1 MHFDNIVF
9 SASIAAAVTKITD
22 GPVNQPA
29 KTLKKKK
36 GTGEFPKFP
45 LYFNVRKYYTKEN
58 DDVNKKVFQPFS
70 FASTIIG
77 LDNPGNPTQCRDFPS
92 AL

>member
-1 MHFDNIVF
+1 MMLYALPGN
-9 SASIAAAVTKITD
+9 AEKEE
-22 GPVNQPA
+22 
-29 KTLKKKK
+29 KKRPE
-36 GTGEFPKFP
+36 EFPKFP

-58 DDVNKKVFQPFS
+58 DDVNKKVSQPFS

-92 AL
+92 ALRNKP